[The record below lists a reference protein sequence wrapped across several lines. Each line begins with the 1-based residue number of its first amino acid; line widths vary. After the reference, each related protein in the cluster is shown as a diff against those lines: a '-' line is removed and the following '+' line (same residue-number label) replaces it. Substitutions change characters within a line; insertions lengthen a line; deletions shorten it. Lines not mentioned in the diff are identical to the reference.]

1 VPASRRRRSLSTSHS
16 GETVNVLTVDANPL
30 ISALLRGEAARA
42 LFSPRIHFFTTMRTT
57 WEVARYLPE
66 LAAELARRGARLDER
81 RLLAD
86 FHAMPIVPLPDTFY
100 ESQMPEARRLIEAR
114 DPYDVDILALTLR
127 LGVPLWTNDLDL
139 LSLREI
145 RALTTAELLAALR

>member
-1 VPASRRRRSLSTSHS
+1 LPSTSSS
-16 GETVNVLTVDANPL
+16 GDRVNVLTVDANPL

-42 LFSPRIHFFTTMRTT
+42 LFSPRIHFFTTLSTT

-66 LAAELARRGARLDER
+66 LAAELARRGARLNET

-100 ESQMPEARRLIEAR
+100 QSHIAAAHRLIGAR
-114 DPYDVDILALTLR
+114 DPHDVDILALTLR
-127 LGVPLWTNDLDL
+127 LGVPLWTNDHDL
-139 LSLREI
+139 LSLREV